1 MAVYLVDFENVS
13 SAGISGIQKLTKEDK
28 VYIFYTVN
36 ASNMSFAAHLNL
48 LSSPAEVV
56 YYNVASGGK
65 NALDFQLASFL
76 GYLICQGQEKKFCI
90 ISNDRGFEYVKTFW
104 ERNGVA
110 ADISIFGAPS
120 INRSLLAAEKPF
132 AARIQQNV
140 TAPAVQAAVEAS
152 AAPEDKAVPA
162 ENTEAAKIAET
173 VSEADEA
180 EQSAE
185 KPAPK
190 KRGRP
195 RGAAKKS
202 AESAE
207 KRSAEKAEPLPM
219 PPSIGSAEKAEP
231 LPMPPSIA
239 STDGFASGTA
249 ESFGTATAQ
258 KAETAKKE
266 PKKQAAKQTNKQAK
280 QSNKSTAKQQGN
292 AKPAAGGEIPA
303 NLKTALSKAGV
314 IDDAEIRN
322 VLGLLKS
329 SEGKQQFYR
338 GILKFFGMERGVEI
352 YKAVRPEYTNLTKLV
367 KQ

>member
-76 GYLICQGQEKKFCI
+76 GYLICQGKEKKFCI

-140 TAPAVQAAVEAS
+140 TAPAVQTAAETP
-152 AAPEDKAVPA
+152 AADEDKTASS
-162 ENTEAAKIAET
+162 ENTETAKIAET
-173 VSEADEA
+173 VSEAAEA

-190 KRGRP
+190 RRGRP
-195 RGAAKKS
+195 RNAAKKS
-202 AESAE
+202 AENAE
-207 KRSAEKAEPLPM
+207 KKKKSAEKAET
-219 PPSIGSAEKAEP
+219 

-239 STDGFASGTA
+239 STDDFASETA
-249 ESFGTATAQ
+249 ESFRTAIAQ
-258 KAETAKKE
+258 NAETAKKE
-266 PKKQAAKQTNKQAK
+266 PKKQSAKQTDKQAK
-280 QSNKSTAKQQGN
+280 RSPKSTAKPQSEKQPAKKQQGN
-292 AKPAAGGEIPA
+292 AKPAEGGEIPA